1 MLDLKRATH
10 VVVKPTAKWS
20 FKITECKRF
29 IIKRSKILGNTL
41 IRGKPFYN
49 SDTNKA
55 FNVCKNGKNTSML

>member
-10 VVVKPTAKWS
+10 VVVKPTA
-20 FKITECKRF
+20 